1 MFKFPIYRC
10 IFFQYNK
17 LRKNTK
23 KCALS
28 YIRKG
33 VRMEKFTVYHG
44 KDLGATYTPEKTSFR
59 LWAPSAQAVSL
70 CLYRDG
76 DGDCKIAAEQMK
88 KDEEG
93 TWTIEVSGDL
103 DCVYYTYLVTYD
115 GVTRESQDPY
125 AKAVGVNGIRSMVV
139 DLAKTNPKGF
149 EEDQHIFVEK
159 PTDAILYELSVSDM
173 TRDPSSGVKN
183 AGKYLGLTEKNTKS
197 KEGNAT
203 GLDHIKDLGVT
214 HIQLMPSFDFGSI
227 DEAHLE
233 REQYN
238 WGYDPVNYNVPEGS
252 YSTDPF
258 HGEVR
263 IREFKQMVQAFHEAG
278 IGVIMDVVYNH
289 TYDIE
294 NNCFQKCVPDYYY
307 RKDENGYTDASACG
321 NEVASEKPMVRK
333 FIVDSVT
340 YWAKEY
346 HIDGFRFDLMG
357 ILDMETMKAV
367 RAALDEISPKLLV
380 YGEGWTGGES
390 PIPDEL
396 RAMKRHVK
404 KIGGVGAFSDD
415 IRDNTRGS
423 VFYDHDTG
431 FASGKQHLENA
442 VRYSVVG
449 ACFHPQVDYKEYRYS
464 NGAWANLP
472 SETINYVSCHDNMTL
487 WDKLAVSCQG
497 KSKEERLS
505 MNRLCAAM
513 VMTAQGIPFF
523 LSGEEMGRSKPI
535 EGSDKLS
542 ENSFN
547 LPAYTNNIRYENRSE
562 FADLFSYY
570 KGLIAFRKM
579 HEGLRLSKAEEIKQK
594 IRFVENLKEKNVVAF
609 TIDTEKEILFIAY
622 NAKED
627 TIEMELPVDGMFQVY
642 VKKDKAGTSCLES
655 VAGSVRIDG
664 ISCLVAV
671 QTK

>member
-1 MFKFPIYRC
+1 MVNFL
-10 IFFQYNK
+10 N
-17 LRKNTK
+17 
-23 KCALS
+23 
-28 YIRKG
+28 YIG
-33 VRMEKFTVYHG
+33 N
-44 KDLGATYTPEKTSFR
+44 DLGATYTTEKTAFR
-59 LWAPSAQAVSL
+59 LWAPSAEAVSL
-70 CLYRDG
+70 CLYKQG
-76 DGDCKIAAEQMK
+76 DGDCKIAEEQMK
-88 KDEEG
+88 RDEGG
-93 TWTIEVSGDL
+93 TWTLEVPGDL
-103 DCVYYTYLVTYD
+103 DRVYYTYLVTCD
-115 GVTRESQDPY
+115 GTTRESQDPY

-139 DLAKTNPKGF
+139 DLAKTNPEGF
-149 EEDQHIFVEK
+149 EKDQHIFVEK

-173 TRDPSSGVKN
+173 TRDCSSGVKH
-183 AGKYLGLTEKNTKS
+183 AGKYLGLTERNTKS
-197 KEGNAT
+197 KTGEAT
-203 GLDHIKDLGVT
+203 GLDHIRELGVT
-214 HIQLMPSFDFGSI
+214 HVQLMPSFDFGSI

-233 REQYN
+233 IEQYN
-238 WGYDPVNYNVPEGS
+238 WGYDPINYNVPEGS

-357 ILDMETMKAV
+357 ILDIETMKAV

-380 YGEGWTGGES
+380 YGEGWTGGDS

-396 RAMKRHVK
+396 RAMKRHIR

-431 FASGKQHLENA
+431 FASGKQNLENA

-449 ACFHPQVDYKEYRYS
+449 ACFHPQVDYNNYRYS
-464 NGAWANLP
+464 DGAWANLP
-472 SETINYVSCHDNMTL
+472 SETVNYVSCHDNMTL
-487 WDKLAVSCQG
+487 WDKLAVSCHD
-497 KSKEERLS
+497 KSKEVRLS

-535 EGSDKLS
+535 EGSEEPS

-547 LPAYTNNIRYENRSE
+547 LPPYTNNIRYENRSE

-570 KGLIAFRKM
+570 KGLIDFRKA
-579 HEGLRLSKAEEIKQK
+579 HDGLRLCKAEDIKK
-594 IRFVENLKEKNVVAF
+594 RIRFVEDIAEKNVVAF
-609 TIDTEKEILFIAY
+609 TIDTEEEILFVAY
-622 NAKED
+622 NANEKA
-627 TIEMELPVDGMFQVY
+627 IEMKLPVEGMFQVY
-642 VKKDKAGTSCLES
+642 AENDKAGTSCLRS
-655 VAGSVRIDG
+655 VAGYVRISAV
-664 ISCLVAV
+664 SCFIAV
-671 QTK
+671 QKK